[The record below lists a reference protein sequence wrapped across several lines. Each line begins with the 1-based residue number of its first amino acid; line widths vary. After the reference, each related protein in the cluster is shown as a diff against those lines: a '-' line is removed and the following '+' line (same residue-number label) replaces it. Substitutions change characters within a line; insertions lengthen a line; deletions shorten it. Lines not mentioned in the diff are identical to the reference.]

1 MIYFC
6 ILREENDIDV
16 HLSKPL
22 FDTVPQ
28 LEASTLITVYKHNL
42 ETNKD
47 NTEVIKRLI
56 EIGVDPLKIQ

>member
-1 MIYFC
+1 
-6 ILREENDIDV
+6 LREENDIDV